1 MLSCAGMPT
10 ETAARR
16 WLARLAFAGLCVH
29 AAFLPLS
36 IAGMQIGLGLSLAAL
51 LALALLGRR
60 TWAHGPLDVP
70 LLALAGAALL
80 SIAVAWAAGSPP
92 VGWHE
97 ATLWK
102 SALSPLVVL
111 SALSLTQPG
120 AGEGGEAAR
129 RRALLALSIW
139 AVFSLAPSAL
149 AWVQHYTAF
158 DPLYALGLRPR
169 PRLALAPRAPGRWA
183 AMGFFPWYQRL
194 AHNLTPPLLLAAA
207 LALHGGLPRRRRLL
221 LGVAAAAAAAAVGLT
236 MSRAAWVALAAGAG
250 VLALAA
256 GRRLARLALPAAAA
270 VALAL
275 VLLNPSL
282 RERLSHAADPR
293 ENADRGTIW
302 EVCAA
307 VVKDH
312 PLAGVGFGNLPRRS
326 LPYYQRLA
334 PHYPLRAWCHDAFFS
349 AWAEGGPILLGGLL
363 LYWGGLIRAFV
374 RRRRQAPSGPDG
386 ALARAAAAG
395 ALAGLV
401 AMLLNSLAHDIFYAS
416 ETMYGLGFALGIAAG
431 LSRGE
436 GSPSPGGA
444 S

>member
-1 MLSCAGMPT
+1 MLSCARMST
-10 ETAARR
+10 EPLSRR

-29 AAFLPLS
+29 AAFLPVS
-36 IAGMQIGLGLSLAAL
+36 IAGMQIGLGVSLAAL
-51 LALALLGRR
+51 VVLALLGRR
-60 TWAHGPLDVP
+60 TWAHGPLDLP
-70 LLALAGAALL
+70 LLSFAGAALL

-92 VGWHE
+92 VGWFE

-111 SALSLTQPG
+111 SAVSLAQPG
-120 AGEGGEAAR
+120 DGEGGGPAR

-139 AVFSLAPSAL
+139 AAASLVPSAL
-149 AWVQHYTAF
+149 AWVQHFTPF
-158 DPLYALGLRPR
+158 DPLYAMGLRAE
-169 PRLALAPRAPGRWA
+169 PRLAQAPRAPGRWA
-183 AMGFFPWYQRL
+183 AMGLFHWYQRL

-207 LALHGGLPRRRRLL
+207 LALQGGLPRRRRLL
-221 LGVAAAAAAAAVGLT
+221 LGVAGAAAAAAVGLT

-256 GRRLARLALPAAAA
+256 GRRLARLALPATAA

-282 RERLSHAADPR
+282 RERLSHAFDPQ

-302 EVCAA
+302 KVCAA

-312 PLAGVGFGNLPRRS
+312 PVAGVGFGNLPRRS
-326 LPYYQRLA
+326 LPYYDRLA
-334 PHYPLRAWCHDAFFS
+334 PTYPLRAWCHDAFFS
-349 AWAEGGPILLGGLL
+349 AWAEGGPILLGGVL
-363 LYWGGLIRAFV
+363 LYWGGLFLAFA
-374 RRRRQAPSGPDG
+374 RRRRQAPPGPDG

-395 ALAGLV
+395 ALAGLA

-416 ETMYGLGFALGIAAG
+416 ESMYGLGFALGIAAG
-431 LSRGE
+431 LTRGD
-436 GSPSPGGA
+436 GPPPAGA
-444 S
+444 A